1 MNPVWILLTQRWV
14 AGLTLL
20 QDLTQTLGNTALGEL
35 LPISQA
41 AEVPRLGCSDTQKR
55 ASKPYQ
61 RQNHIHV
68 SALTSNTSHLFS
80 TTRTHPGAWW
90 LAGLALA
97 LSASLS
103 SNLMVLMAI
112 SVGAMLTVWLCRDD
126 APWSRSI
133 RFYFFLGGIVV
144 LLRVIFRVVF
154 NLADA
159 SQDVFLNLPSFSIDL
174 GLGNSLHLL
183 GAVSVLSIQA
193 ALVDG
198 FRLAAI
204 ILSIGMANSLANP
217 RKLLRATPGALYE
230 IATAVSIAINL
241 APQLITSL
249 KLVRRA
255 RGLRGHSKGIKSLTG
270 IVIPVLEDTIE
281 QSMQLAASMSARGF
295 GRKGNRTSLQLRLT
309 RASTFLT
316 LTLLTVGVAMLLFSS
331 AQQFVDLV
339 IIFAG
344 LILAGVTF
352 KLSSTRTTRTKYIVQ
367 RWHIADL
374 VLVLLASL
382 VLLAA
387 FSGVFSK

>member
-1 MNPVWILLTQRWV
+1 MSV
-14 AGLTLL
+14 
-20 QDLTQTLGNTALGEL
+20 
-35 LPISQA
+35 
-41 AEVPRLGCSDTQKR
+41 
-55 ASKPYQ
+55 
-61 RQNHIHV
+61 
-68 SALTSNTSHLFS
+68 LTSNRAHFFS
-80 TTRTHPGAWW
+80 TSRTHPGAWW
-90 LAGLALA
+90 LAGLALS

-103 SNLMVLMAI
+103 SNLVALIAI
-112 SVGAMLTVWLCRDD
+112 SAGAMFIVRLCRDD

-133 RFYFFLGGIVV
+133 RFYLFLGAIVV
-144 LLRVIFRVVF
+144 LLRVIFRVIF

-159 SQDVFLNLPSFSIDL
+159 TQDVFLTLPSISIDL

-183 GAVSVLSIQA
+183 GSVSFLSIQA

-249 KLVRRA
+249 KQVRRA
-255 RGLRGHSKGIKSLTG
+255 RGLRGHSKGIKALTG
-270 IVIPVLEDTIE
+270 IIIPVLEDTIE

-295 GRKGNRTSLQLRLT
+295 GRKGNRTHLQLLLT
-309 RASTFLT
+309 RVSTFLT
-316 LTLLTVGVAMLLFSS
+316 LTLLTVGVAMLLFSPV
-331 AQQFVDLV
+331 QQQVDLMV
-339 IIFAG
+339 
-344 LILAGVTF
+344 ILAGLVFSAITL

-367 RWHIADL
+367 RWQLADL
-374 VLVLLASL
+374 FIVISSALI
-382 VLLAA
+382 LLAA